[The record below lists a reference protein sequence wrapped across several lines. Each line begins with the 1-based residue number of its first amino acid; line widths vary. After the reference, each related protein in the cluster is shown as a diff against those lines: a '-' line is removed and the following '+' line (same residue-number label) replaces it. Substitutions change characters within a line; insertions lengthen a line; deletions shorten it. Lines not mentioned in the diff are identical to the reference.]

1 MPYKPKRGCA
11 YPGCARLTYRC
22 YCEQHEPLMTRQYN
36 HYLRDPAT
44 AKRYGAAWKKTRAAY
59 LAANP
64 LCVICQRN
72 GRLTPAALV
81 HHKIKL
87 SDGGTNDWTNL
98 MSLCDACHS
107 RLHAEQ
113 GDYF

>member
-1 MPYKPKRGCA
+1 
-11 YPGCARLTYRC
+11 
-22 YCEQHEPLMTRQYN
+22 MTKQYN
-36 HYLRDPAT
+36 QYLRDPAT
-44 AKRYGAAWKKTRAAY
+44 VKRYGAAWKKIRAAY
-59 LAANP
+59 IAANP
-64 LCVICQRN
+64 LCEICKRS
-72 GRLTPAALV
+72 GKLTPATLV

-87 SDGGTNDWTNL
+87 SDGGTNDWRNL